1 MIRQIYAN
9 LIFAS
14 VATSQ
19 VLAKQFS
26 KENNLLP
33 FLRLKARPKHVL
45 ERKFPLVTHV
55 FEFFGLFFLEYCGLL
70 RPQSMFATFDQIW
83 WQLKIFSLLFF
94 PRYFFRKEATMKI

>member
-55 FEFFGLFFLEYCGLL
+55 FEFFGLFFLEYLGFIKTTKHVRHF
-70 RPQSMFATFDQIW
+70 RPNLVAAQNVFFA
-83 WQLKIFSLLFF
+83 IFPPLFF
-94 PRYFFRKEATMKI
+94 